1 MTYCGSFL
9 PPEVDYSK
17 LQSEVELLL
26 GIISFIAFRKPQ
38 PKIEIAY
45 SSPSPVKGFNDIF
58 SSISDSRVE
67 SCGTGQG
74 HPPSARKRGNLNE
87 ELEGCNAEGNS

>member
-1 MTYCGSFL
+1 MDYMTYYSSFL

-17 LQSEVELLL
+17 LQSEVKLLL

-38 PKIEIAY
+38 PKTEIAY

-58 SSISDSRVE
+58 SSISVAELRAMEQVKV
-67 SCGTGQG
+67 TLLLQG
-74 HPPSARKRGNLNE
+74 REAV
-87 ELEGCNAEGNS
+87 

>member
-1 MTYCGSFL
+1 MTYCSFFL

-17 LQSEVELLL
+17 LQSEVKLLL

-58 SSISDSRVE
+58 SSSSVAELRAMEWVKV
-67 SCGTGQG
+67 TLFLQG
-74 HPPSARKRGNLNE
+74 REAI
-87 ELEGCNAEGNS
+87 

>member
-1 MTYCGSFL
+1 MTYCRFFL

-17 LQSEVELLL
+17 LQSEVKLLP

-45 SSPSPVKGFNDIF
+45 FSPSPVKGFNDIF
-58 SSISDSRVE
+58 SSSSSSRVE
-67 SCGTGQG
+67 SYGTGQG
-74 HPPSARKRGNLNE
+74 HPPSSGKRGNLNE
-87 ELEGCNAEGNS
+87 ELEGHNSEGNS